1 MTEQIKFVSYNMQI
15 EQWKVKGTYTN
26 VYGNNIF
33 NIHHQTD
40 KPTIAFLHGYP
51 SASYDYYKVLPS
63 LENDFSYV
71 IHDHL
76 GFGLSDKPVNYSYSL
91 IEQAEIAIELW
102 KQLGLKEIHL
112 VSHDY
117 GTTVA
122 NEIIVRKL
130 QGFEPIKIK
139 SVTFCNGSMH
149 IELAH
154 LKFIQKL
161 LKHPFWGK
169 YIVALMNKRMFVKTM
184 QDIWF
189 DKKLCDL
196 NEMNELWKLMQ
207 LNAGKDVLHKIS
219 QYNNERVKYW
229 HRWIPALTQ
238 LDIPTHI
245 LWAQQDPIA
254 VRDIAEQL
262 HKEIPNSVYTK
273 IDNCGH
279 YPMLEKPDE
288 WNQKMVGF
296 IKTA

>member
-1 MTEQIKFVSYNMQI
+1 MNIQ
-15 EQWKVKGTYTN
+15 QWKSKGKYTN
-26 VYGNNIF
+26 VYGHSIF
-33 NIHHQTD
+33 NIHHQTE

-51 SASYDYYKVLPS
+51 SASYDYYKILPL
-63 LENDFSYV
+63 LEHDFSYI

-102 KQLGLKEIHL
+102 RQLGLKEIHL

-130 QGFEPIKIK
+130 QGYEPVKIK
-139 SVTFCNGSMH
+139 TVTFSNGSMH
-149 IELAH
+149 IELAK
-154 LKFIQKL
+154 LKLVQKL
-161 LKHPFWGK
+161 LKHPYWGK
-169 YIVALMNKRMFVKTM
+169 YIVSLMNKPTFIKTM

-196 NEMNELWKLMQ
+196 TEMDELWSLLMM
-207 LNAGKDVLHKIS
+207 NAGKEVLHKIS

-229 HRWIPALTQ
+229 HRWIPALSK
-238 LDIPTHI
+238 LNIPTHI

-254 VRDIAEQL
+254 VKAIAEQL
-262 HKEIPNSVYTK
+262 HKEIPGSVYTK
-273 IDNCGH
+273 IEQCGH

-288 WNQKMVGF
+288 WQEKMIAF
-296 IKTA
+296 IANH

>member
-1 MTEQIKFVSYNMQI
+1 MNI
-15 EQWKVKGTYTN
+15 ESWKQKGNYIDI
-26 VYGNNIF
+26 YGKSVF
-33 NIHHQTD
+33 HIHHQTE

-51 SASYDYYKVLPS
+51 SASFDYHKVLPN
-63 LENDFSYV
+63 LEVDFSYV
-71 IHDHL
+71 IHDHV
-76 GFGLSDKPVNYSYSL
+76 GFGLSAKLSNYSYSL

-102 KQLGLKEIHL
+102 KQLAIKEIHL

-130 QGFEPIKIK
+130 QGFEPVKIK
-139 SVTFCNGSMH
+139 SITFCNGSMH

-154 LKFIQKL
+154 LKLIQKL
-161 LKHPFWGK
+161 LKHPIFGK
-169 YIVALMNKRMFVKTM
+169 YIVALMNKRTFIKTM

-189 DKKLCDL
+189 DKSLCDVEEMSL
-196 NEMNELWKLMQ
+196 LYDLLRMNGTNET
-207 LNAGKDVLHKIS
+207 LHKIS

-254 VRDIAEQL
+254 VKAIAEQL
-262 HKEIPNSVYTK
+262 YKEIPNAVYTK
-273 IDNCGH
+273 INTCGH
-279 YPMLEKPDE
+279 YPMLEKPQE
-288 WNQKMVGF
+288 WFEKMMAF
-296 IKTA
+296 IKINQ

>member
-1 MTEQIKFVSYNMQI
+1 MQI
-15 EQWKVKGTYTN
+15 EQWKSKGQYTK
-26 VYGNNIF
+26 VYNHSVF

-51 SASYDYYKVLPS
+51 SASYDYYKVLP
-63 LENDFSYV
+63 LIGNDFSYI
-71 IHDHL
+71 IHDHV
-76 GFGLSDKPVNYSYSL
+76 GFGLSDKPENYSYSL
-91 IEQAEIAIELW
+91 IEQAEMAIELW
-102 KQLGLKEIHL
+102 KQLRLKEIHL

-130 QGFEPIKIK
+130 QGFEPVKIK
-139 SVTFCNGSMH
+139 SITFCNGSMH

-154 LKFIQKL
+154 LKLIQRL
-161 LKHPFWGK
+161 LKHPTIGK
-169 YIVALMNKRMFVKTM
+169 LIVPFMNKRTFTKTM

-189 DKKLCDL
+189 DKKLCDTTEMSL
-196 NEMNELWKLMQ
+196 LYDMLRLDGTNET
-207 LNAGKDVLHKIS
+207 LHKIS

-229 HRWIPALTQ
+229 HRWIPALTK
-238 LDIPTHI
+238 LDIPAHI

-254 VRDIAEQL
+254 VKAIAEQL
-262 HKEIPNSVYTK
+262 FKEIPNAVYTK

-279 YPMLEKPDE
+279 YPMLEKPEE
-288 WNQKMVGF
+288 WTQKMIGF

>member
-1 MTEQIKFVSYNMQI
+1 MQF
-15 EQWKVKGTYTN
+15 EEWKSKGQYTN
-26 VYGNNIF
+26 VYNHSVF
-33 NIHHQTD
+33 NIHYKTD

-63 LENDFSYV
+63 IENDFSYV

-76 GFGLSDKPVNYSYSL
+76 GFGLSEKPENYSYSL

-102 KQLGLKEIHL
+102 KQLGIKEIHL

-130 QGFEPIKIK
+130 QGFEPVKIK
-139 SVTFCNGSMH
+139 TVTFCNGSTH

-154 LKFIQKL
+154 LKLIQKL
-161 LKHPFWGK
+161 LKHPTIGK
-169 YIVALMNKRMFVKTM
+169 LIVPFMNKRTFTKTM
-184 QDIWF
+184 KDIWF
-189 DKKLCDL
+189 DKNLCDVQEMSLLYDMLRL
-196 NEMNELWKLMQ
+196 NGTNET
-207 LNAGKDVLHKIS
+207 LHKIS

-229 HRWIPALTQ
+229 HRWIPALTR

-254 VRDIAEQL
+254 VPAIPEQL

-279 YPMLEKPDE
+279 YPMLEKPEE
-288 WNQKMVGF
+288 WCEKMIGF

>member
-1 MTEQIKFVSYNMQI
+1 MQI
-15 EQWKVKGTYTN
+15 EQWESKGKYTK
-26 VYGNNIF
+26 VYGHSVF
-33 NIHHQTD
+33 NIQHQT
-40 KPTIAFLHGYP
+40 KQPTIAFLHGYP
-51 SASYDYYKVLPS
+51 SASFDYYKVLPY

-76 GFGLSDKPVNYSYSL
+76 GFGWSDKPTDYSYSL

-130 QGFEPIKIK
+130 QGYEPVQLK

-154 LKFIQKL
+154 LKLVQKL
-161 LKHPFWGK
+161 LKHPFWGR
-169 YIVALMNKRMFVKTM
+169 YVVALMNKPTFIKTM

-189 DKKLCDL
+189 NKKLCDI
-196 NEMNELWKLMQ
+196 NDMNELWELLIM
-207 LNAGKDVLHKIS
+207 NAGKDVLHKIS

-254 VRDIAEQL
+254 VKAIAEQL
-262 HKEIPNSVYTK
+262 YMEIPNAVYTK
-273 IDNCGH
+273 IDECGH
-279 YPMLEKPDE
+279 YPMLEKPEE
-288 WNQKMVGF
+288 WSEKMQAF
-296 IKTA
+296 IKALS

>member
-1 MTEQIKFVSYNMQI
+1 MNI
-15 EQWKVKGTYTN
+15 EQWKQKGNYIDI
-26 VYGNNIF
+26 YGKSVFYI
-33 NIHHQTD
+33 QQKTE

-51 SASYDYYKVLPS
+51 SASFDYYKVIPF
-63 LENDFSYV
+63 LEKDFSYV
-71 IHDHL
+71 IHDHV
-76 GFGLSDKPVNYSYSL
+76 GFGLSAKPANYSYSL

-102 KQLGLKEIHL
+102 KQLGIKEIHL

-130 QGFEPIKIK
+130 QGFEPVKIK
-139 SVTFCNGSMH
+139 TVTFSNGSMH
-149 IELAH
+149 IELAQ
-154 LKFIQKL
+154 LKLVQKL
-161 LKHPFWGK
+161 LKHPTFGK
-169 YIVALMNKRMFVKTM
+169 YIVAFMNKRTFIKTM

-189 DKKLCDL
+189 DKNLCDVEEMSL
-196 NEMNELWKLMQ
+196 LYDLLRMNGSNET
-207 LNAGKDVLHKIS
+207 LHKIS

-254 VRDIAEQL
+254 VKAIAEQL

-279 YPMLEKPDE
+279 YPMLEKAEE
-288 WNQKMVGF
+288 WSSKMTNF
-296 IKTA
+296 IQNNL

>member
-1 MTEQIKFVSYNMQI
+1 MNI
-15 EQWKVKGTYTN
+15 EQWKQKGNYIDI
-26 VYGNNIF
+26 YGKSVFYI
-33 NIHHQTD
+33 QQKTE

-51 SASYDYYKVLPS
+51 SASFDYYKVIPF
-63 LENDFSYV
+63 LEKDFSYV
-71 IHDHL
+71 IHDHV
-76 GFGLSDKPVNYSYSL
+76 GFGLSAKPANYSYSL

-102 KQLGLKEIHL
+102 KQLGIKEIHL

-130 QGFEPIKIK
+130 QGFEPVKIK
-139 SVTFCNGSMH
+139 TVTFSNGSMH

-154 LKFIQKL
+154 LKLVQKL
-161 LKHPFWGK
+161 LKHPTFGK
-169 YIVALMNKRMFVKTM
+169 YIVALMNKRTFIKTM

-189 DKKLCDL
+189 DKNLCDVEEMSL
-196 NEMNELWKLMQ
+196 LYDLLRMNGSNET
-207 LNAGKDVLHKIS
+207 LHKIS

-254 VRDIAEQL
+254 VKAIAEQL

-279 YPMLEKPDE
+279 YPMLEKAEE
-288 WNQKMVGF
+288 WSSKMTNF
-296 IKTA
+296 IQNNL